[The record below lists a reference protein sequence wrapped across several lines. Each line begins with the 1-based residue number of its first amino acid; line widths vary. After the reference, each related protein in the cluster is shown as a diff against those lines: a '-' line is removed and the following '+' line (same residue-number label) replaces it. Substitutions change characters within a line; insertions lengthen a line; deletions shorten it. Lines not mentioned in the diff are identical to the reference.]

1 MRASTVSNAPWIS
14 PSAPIFM
21 AGWAGPSCPSCL
33 LGGGRHQQVL
43 FVPDEVGFLV
53 HRQLVVLA
61 HEDRADRARL
71 FAVAAEDAARLVN
84 LIDRRV
90 ARARLDGAVVL
101 GGLEVDGVGRA
112 RDRAEAAGDALL
124 EPV

>member
-33 LGGGRHQQVL
+33 LSGGRHQEVL

-53 HRQLVVLA
+53 HRQFVVLA
-61 HEDRADRARL
+61 HEDRADRTGL

-84 LIDRRV
+84 LVDRPG
-90 ARARLDGAVVL
+90 AATRLDRAVVP
-101 GGLEVDGVGRA
+101 GRFEVTGVGRA
-112 RDRAEAAGDALL
+112 RDRAEPAGHTLL
-124 EPV
+124 